1 MLRYDLD
8 MRIWVLRHEF
18 NDLAPFA
25 FPPVTEARLYDWVV
39 EFVKSLE
46 LSPIRFVRFL
56 SLRDDLNHQD
66 IDP

>member
-25 FPPVTEARLYDWVV
+25 FPPVTEARLYDGVV
-39 EFVKSLE
+39 EFREIIGTKSN
-46 LSPIRFVRFL
+46 SVRPILVP
-56 SLRDDLNHQD
+56 SVT
-66 IDP
+66 I